1 MVLALQKA
9 PAVLVAGLFFSME
22 HPVDRDFFAVVRD
35 GLEKDPVRVHLGLTF
50 QRADGPSDLTSS
62 SAPG

>member
-1 MVLALQKA
+1 M
-9 PAVLVAGLFFSME
+9 VAGLFFSVE